1 MYFANRRLRCES
13 SQEQR
18 HELAKGKYLTIVTKV
33 YAAAKVLQEAH
44 YTAKCAGKDATE
56 LYFAISTSVSHYC
69 TGYKLRTI
77 HQARR
82 RTLA

>member
-44 YTAKCAGKDATE
+44 YNAKFPGKDTTE
-56 LYFAISTSVSHYC
+56 LYFAISTSDSHYIRPTSSELC
-69 TGYKLRTI
+69 INRGEE
-77 HQARR
+77 
-82 RTLA
+82 LA